1 MNKRLVI
8 LTASMLGASF
18 AFGQSKLTGFEA
30 KPTGK
35 GFEVQ
40 ILGESLNQP
49 KTQRVMG
56 GKSLLL
62 EFDADLI
69 GKGKRQRID
78 QNGLDYVQSTWFSAR
93 PPKVRVHLR
102 LDPSAKPGVTRNEKG
117 WLVSWNAD
125 GSKPENVIQKAVEK
139 SEPFPATVPPITAK
153 VTQPN
158 PTWATVEHRERT
170 VTLDFVNTD
179 VVQILK
185 ALAMQASVNIV
196 TSPDVKGNLTV
207 SLDKVTVGEALD
219 LVTTL
224 ASVRY
229 AKVGKAYVVTAS
241 SKFGEAMRQIGGK
254 IEESFET
261 RVVNIYSGEG
271 TQIKAAVLRSTF
283 VDTDQGKIELVLP
296 SEELSVEKKQSV
308 SDGSAQAKAGADESK
323 TSIETKSS
331 KDPVKDPYIVIIGPA
346 SKMVDIERQI
356 KLIDGQICRAMGISV
371 PTSNSMVRK
380 VYNPRGTSAVNLLK
394 AIAGSNM
401 DAKSPNRA
409 RIGNVDL
416 VATPESSISEQAIVL
431 FGREN
436 EVDQLTA
443 DFSALDSNTGSDRG
457 DYLIYEVKHLD
468 PRALREELLVAV
480 PGLTATIPPASAA
493 NVRLFRPNQAKT
505 QGADQFDEN
514 KTQGQTNSANQQGGG
529 GAAVGGSSENNAG
542 LAQPF
547 QNLETSAVPMRL
559 ILRGSKEQINRAVS
573 YLAAIDTAPKQVAI
587 EMRVLD
593 LSKEDAE
600 KIGLDWSIATGG
612 SVQLLRL
619 FTGGLDPQKGGVE
632 SAFGAGGPNPSRLLA
647 TLDSVMSKGNTI
659 ARPNLFA
666 FDGRE
671 SEIFVGDTIRYIES
685 IQSSQNG
692 VTVTTGQVPV
702 GVRLAVLPRI
712 GGDGSITMDLRP
724 RVSSLKGFT
733 PVPGGGNLPQT
744 GEREAQMTV
753 SIKNGDTIALGGLIT
768 DSEKRTETGIPIL
781 KDLPIIGRLFRGTDK
796 SKVRS
801 EVVFF
806 ITVKIIDDANKATAA
821 DPNKPGD
828 KPLPVPG
835 EKSKGKGKG
844 SDKIIN

>member
-1 MNKRLVI
+1 MKKRTLFLI
-8 LTASMLGASF
+8 ASVLGASL
-18 AFGQSKLTGFEA
+18 AHGQAKLTGFEA

-40 ILGESLNQP
+40 ILGDSLNKP

-62 EFDADLI
+62 EFNADLV
-69 GKGKRQRID
+69 GKAKKQRVD
-78 QNGLDYVQSTWFSAR
+78 QNGLGYVQSTWFSAR

-102 LDPSAKPGVTRNEKG
+102 LDPSAKPTVSENGKG
-117 WLVSWNAD
+117 WLVAWNV
-125 GSKPENVIQKAVEK
+125 GKKPENVIEKAAQV
-139 SEPFPATVPPITAK
+139 SAPFPATVPPIEEPRK
-153 VTQPN
+153 SQPATPN
-158 PTWATVEHRERT
+158 WATVEHRERT
-170 VTLDFVNTD
+170 VSLDFVNTD
-179 VVQILK
+179 IVQILK

-196 TSPDVKGNLTV
+196 TSPDVKGGLTV

-224 ASVRY
+224 AGVRY

-241 SKFGEAMRQIGGK
+241 GKFSEAMRQMGGK

-261 RVVNIYSGEG
+261 RVVPIYSGEG

-283 VDTDQGKIELVLP
+283 VDTEQGKIELVLP
-296 SEELSVEKKQSV
+296 SEEVSVEKKQSV
-308 SDGSAQAKAGADESK
+308 TDGADANKAGGDENK
-323 TSIETKSS
+323 TSIETKSA
-331 KDPVKDPYIVIIGPA
+331 KDPMKDPYIVVIGPG
-346 SKMVDIERQI
+346 SKMVDVERQI
-356 KLIDGQICRAMGISV
+356 KLIDAQICRAMGISV
-371 PTSNSMVRK
+371 PNSNAMVRK

-394 AIAGSNM
+394 AIAGANM
-401 DAKSPNRA
+401 DSKSPNRA

-416 VATPESSISEQAIVL
+416 VATPETSISEQAIVL

-436 EVDQLTA
+436 EVEQLSA
-443 DFSALDSNTGSDRG
+443 DFAALDANTNSDRG
-457 DYLIYEVKHLD
+457 DYLIYEVKYLD

-493 NVRLFRPNQAKT
+493 NVRLFKPNQAKI
-505 QGADQFDEN
+505 QGSDQFDEN
-514 KTQGQTNSANQQGGG
+514 KGAPAQSGAQNNQGGG
-529 GAAVGGSSENNAG
+529 AGVAGSSETNAG
-542 LAQPF
+542 LSQPF
-547 QNLETSAVPMRL
+547 QALETSAVPMRL
-559 ILRGSKEQINRAVS
+559 ILRGNKEQINRAVS
-573 YLAAIDTAPKQVAI
+573 YLSAIDIAPKQVAI

-600 KIGLDWSIATGG
+600 KVGLDWSIATGG
-612 SVQLLRL
+612 SVQLIRF
-619 FTGGLDPQKGGVE
+619 FTGGIDSGKGGLQ
-632 SAFGAGGPNPSRLLA
+632 SAIGAGGPNPTRILA
-647 TLDSVMSKGNTI
+647 TLDSLMSKGNTI

-702 GVRLAVLPRI
+702 GVRMAVLPRI

-753 SIKNGDTIALGGLIT
+753 SIKNGDTIALGGLISDT
-768 DSEKRTETGIPIL
+768 EKRIDTGIPIL
-781 KDLPIIGRLFRGTDK
+781 KDLPLIGRLFRGSDK

-806 ITVKIIDDANKATAA
+806 ITVKIIDDANKSNAA
-821 DPNKPGD
+821 DPNKGRPEP
-828 KPLPVPG
+828 KPT
-835 EKSKGKGKG
+835 GKGN
-844 SDKIIN
+844 DKIGN